1 MTVFHREVHMKQIK
15 RMAVLLIAAS
25 FLLLT
30 PVSALAAKQEYV
42 PTKAV
47 YYELDEGNWV
57 KTFEETYSCTKNGRI
72 KSYTYKSL
80 LGNTGKTTYTWK
92 GNYLKKAEDDY
103 SIDTYSYKKKK
114 LKSSTEVEKLS
125 GKATTISVSWKKKKG
140 TFTSGSGNTGTMNVN
155 KRNQMIQSTTI
166 DGYGR
171 QYTTAL
177 KYYANGNL
185 KSHSYHSY
193 SAPNY
198 SYILKYNKKGYPVSF
213 KSTTTEGSFKYKK
226 NKKGQIKEQLVTF
239 KYDDGG
245 VYTYKKVF
253 SKYKKISRSV
263 RNCDAFGNI
272 VMTPYSVAD

>member
-1 MTVFHREVHMKQIK
+1 MKQIK
-15 RMAVLLIAAS
+15 RMAVLLVTAA

-42 PTKAV
+42 PTKV
-47 YYELDEGNWV
+47 VLHRYKEGNWV
-57 KTFEETYSCTKNGRI
+57 AIYENNYSYTKNGRI
-72 KSYTYKSL
+72 KSLTERSLEYGDTY
-80 LGNTGKTTYTWK
+80 KTTYTWK
-92 GNYLKKAEDDY
+92 GNYLKKEEGTNY
-103 SIDTYSYKKKK
+103 IDTYSYKKKK
-114 LKSSTEVEKLS
+114 LKSSTEVRKLF
-125 GKATTISVSWKKKKG
+125 GKATTTSVSWKKRKG
-140 TFTSGSGNTGTMNVN
+140 TFTSSAGDTGTITVN
-155 KRNQMIQSTTI
+155 KKNQKLKEERIYS
-166 DGYGR
+166 DGDK
-171 QYTTAL
+171 YTTTL

-213 KSTTTEGSFKYKK
+213 KSDSSGGSFKYKK

-239 KYDDGG
+239 KYDDGSAFS
-245 VYTYKKVF
+245 YKKVY
-253 SKYKKISRSV
+253 SNYKKISRSV